1 MNLVLTKKGEK
12 MKYKIK
18 ITDVYTGTIEVEA
31 GSEKAAL
38 FNAGVE
44 FNIQK
49 KSQDNSVVRCTRTKE
64 VV

>member
-1 MNLVLTKKGEK
+1 
-12 MKYKIK
+12 MKYEIK
-18 ITDVYTGTIEVEA
+18 ITDVYEGTIEVEA
-31 GSEKAAL
+31 SSEKTAL

-64 VV
+64 VVSWEVVS